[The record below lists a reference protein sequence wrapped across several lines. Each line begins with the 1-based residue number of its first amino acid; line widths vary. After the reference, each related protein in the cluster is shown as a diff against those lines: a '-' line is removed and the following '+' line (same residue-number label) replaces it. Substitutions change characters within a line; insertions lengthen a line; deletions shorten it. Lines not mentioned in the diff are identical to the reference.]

1 MVGPWPKIPL
11 IRRCAY
17 LVLGQLGV
25 TDLANPQLN
34 WTHLMNTITS
44 TVVLALLLSACGS
57 IGSAESNSKNQGGAP
72 SGSNP
77 DVIATSTTEN
87 LVPTALPSPQ
97 LCSSY
102 FTILA
107 DNYLVGQ
114 IAQLSIGEQR
124 SAATSYLSAISAI
137 KNSPLEPVGLLGT
150 STLSTLSKLTFSQSS
165 TSAAILETTA
175 ITQLKVALGST
186 CQVLHPSATTQNS
199 IETGATSQG
208 FAASCDS
215 SSTILIS
222 SADPTYAALQAIS
235 TIGSGVT
242 TTSLCFSQGYSG
254 VLERLSGTIWNP
266 VQPYVDYPCGQ
277 APPDVLYSL
286 FGQKSLNVCFPS
298 S

>member
-1 MVGPWPKIPL
+1 
-11 IRRCAY
+11 
-17 LVLGQLGV
+17 
-25 TDLANPQLN
+25 
-34 WTHLMNTITS
+34 MNTITS

-57 IGSAESNSKNQGGAP
+57 IGSAESNSKNQSGAP
-72 SGSNP
+72 YGSNP

-137 KNSPLEPVGLLGT
+137 KNSSLEPVGLLGT

-165 TSAAILETTA
+165 TSAASLETTA
-175 ITQLKVALGST
+175 IAQLKVALSST
-186 CQVLHPSATTQNS
+186 CQVLHPSATTQSS

-215 SSTILIS
+215 SGTILIS
-222 SADPTYAALQAIS
+222 SADPTYAALQAS
-235 TIGSGVT
+235 TIESGP

-286 FGQKSLNVCFPS
+286 FGQKSLDVCFPS